1 MIIRKTFAIETKAI
15 DEEAGIFE
23 IMISTEEQDRQD
35 DIVRA
40 TGAKLDN
47 YLRNP
52 VVLYGHDY
60 SDFPIA
66 RSLSLE
72 IMPGRGIKSTFQ
84 FPAWGTYEKAD
95 IARKLYAAK
104 FLNAASI
111 GFQPITAI
119 PLNEDRY
126 WGPQDYVEWEL
137 YEWSLVTVP
146 ANQSALRLSLGRSPV
161 QNASGLINQIMAVDE
176 YLEKR
181 GRVLSASNEAKL
193 RQAAD
198 NITAVL
204 AQLESDDTQEESLEE
219 MARKDQPEGTV
230 TVKRLC
236 SKCTK
241 RIEMSATLAL
251 ELKQSGKEPLCQDCL
266 IKSDPGM
273 GEGTPA
279 PVTEPVEPAP
289 DNDPTSNDLDEA
301 HQIDAAVLASLTNLF
316 ETMTGAQ

>member
-1 MIIRKTFAIETKAI
+1 MIVRKDFSIETKAI

-23 IMISTEEQDRQD
+23 IMISTEEKDRQQ

-40 TGAKLDN
+40 TGARIQN

-52 VVLYGHDY
+52 IVLFGHSYDE
-60 SDFPIA
+60 FPVA
-66 RSLSLE
+66 KSLSLE
-72 IMPGRGIKSTFQ
+72 IMPGKGIKSTFQ

-111 GFQPITAI
+111 GFQPITSI
-119 PLNEDRY
+119 PLNEDRF

-161 QNASGLINQIMAVDE
+161 QNASGLVMQILALDE

-181 GRVLSASNEAKL
+181 GRVLSSANERKL
-193 RQAAD
+193 REAAE

-204 AQLESDDTQEESLEE
+204 AQLENDEGQEESLEDL
-219 MARKDQPEGTV
+219 ARKDQPEGTV
-230 TVKRLC
+230 MLKRTCEQCKKNEFEL
-236 SKCTK
+236 
-241 RIEMSATLAL
+241 SATLAL
-251 ELKQSGKEPLCQDCL
+251 ELKQSGKDLLCQDCL
-266 IKSDPGM
+266 IKSDPGIAD
-273 GEGTPA
+273 GSAA
-279 PVTEPVEPAP
+279 PVAEPDKPAP
-289 DNDPTSNDLDEA
+289 DDVNPTTNDLDEE
-301 HQIDAAVLASLTNLF
+301 ILASLSELF
-316 ETMTGAQ
+316 TQMMGAQ